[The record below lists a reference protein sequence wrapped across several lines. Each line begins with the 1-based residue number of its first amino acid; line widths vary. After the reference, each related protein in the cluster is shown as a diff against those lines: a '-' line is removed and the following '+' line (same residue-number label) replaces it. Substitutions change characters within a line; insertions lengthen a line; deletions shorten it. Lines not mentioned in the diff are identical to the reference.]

1 MTTTYKS
8 RNDVPIE
15 EKWNLDDLYSDLS
28 KWEEDYKLIEKMGE
42 ELAAFDG
49 NIHNGQSLYEYL
61 TLSEKLS
68 FHFNKLYAYAM
79 LKVDEDTRVTK
90 SQSYMD
96 RAKQL
101 SVKVSSANSFFMPF
115 LLSLD
120 ESTLKS
126 YIAEEEGLKYFEKE
140 LYESFRYKPHVLNKD
155 QEEILSRLGE
165 ALSAPS
171 TTYGMLNNA
180 DIRFGKVTTD
190 NGEKVELTRGMYA
203 KLIEDENREKRKE
216 ADRKSTRLNSSHVKI
231 SYAVFCL
238 KKK

>member
-1 MTTTYKS
+1 
-8 RNDVPIE
+8 
-15 EKWNLDDLYSDLS
+15 YSDLS
-28 KWEEDYKLIEKMGE
+28 KWEDVYQLIEKMGE
-42 ELAAFDG
+42 ELGNFDG
-49 NIHNGQSLYEYL
+49 NMHDGHSLYDYL
-61 TLSEKLS
+61 TLSEKMS

-90 SQSYMD
+90 SQSYLD

-120 ESTLKS
+120 EETLKR
-126 YIAEEEGLKYFEKE
+126 YIAEEKGLQYFEKD
-140 LYESFRYKPHVLNKD
+140 LLESFRYKPHVLNKD

-171 TTYGMLNNA
+171 TTYGMINNA
-180 DIRFGKVTTD
+180 DIRFGMVTKD

-203 KLIEDENREKRKE
+203 KLIEDEDREKRKE
-216 ADRKSTRLNSSHVKI
+216 AYKAYYEPYIHL
-231 SYAVFCL
+231 
-238 KKK
+238 